1 MAAAASTTAPDRVV
15 KVLTAQYN
23 KFVKSDDN
31 PHLLCTIDERDIRV
45 WYFLVGGL
53 DKPYLGGE
61 YIFRLTAPDTFPQRP
76 PSFDFCT
83 VNGVFMPGGPICISI
98 GEYHADMAPGK
109 DGGGGWRASLGMQ
122 GFATQ
127 VVNGLICHQALGSG
141 IRIENTSDLE
151 KAAAAAG
158 SRAYNRSKYPEL
170 YGVFE
175 SIIESTPDSAVSQ
188 AIRKARLQLEAPP
201 HPPRAD
207 TGRAA
212 TGRAD
217 TGRAATGRA
226 AARPALAAA
235 ARHTAAIEAA
245 TRHAATTAATAA
257 AAIRGATAAAA
268 AAAAAK
274 VSAVT
279 TAATT
284 AAAIRDAAAAM
295 ASAEAA
301 NVSAGAALASA
312 QAAEEVAAEA
322 PDDNMAD
329 HEALI
334 SAEAAATAAASAER
348 AAAAAVAKAAA
359 AKAAVEVSAATA
371 AAAATAVDAM
381 GADLATAG
389 TAIAAAAEAASI
401 TELLRELGLI
411 E

>member
-1 MAAAASTTAPDRVV
+1 MAAAASTAAPDRVV

-98 GEYHADMAPGK
+98 GEYHADEAPGK

-188 AIRKARLQLEAPP
+188 AIRKARAQLEAPP

-207 TGRAA
+207 TGRADTGRA
-212 TGRAD
+212 NTGRAD
-217 TGRAATGRA
+217 TGRAAA
-226 AARPALAAA
+226 APA

-268 AAAAAK
+268 AAVAAK

-301 NVSAGAALASA
+301 NVSAGTALASA
-312 QAAEEVAAEA
+312 QAAAEA
-322 PDDNMAD
+322 PDNNMAD

-334 SAEAAATAAASAER
+334 SAAATAAASAER
-348 AAAAAVAKAAA
+348 AATAAVAKAAA
-359 AKAAVEVSAATA
+359 AKAAVEVSAVTA

-381 GADLATAG
+381 GADLATAD

-401 TELLRELGLI
+401 TELLRELGLV

>member
-212 TGRAD
+212 TGRA
-217 TGRAATGRA
+217 

>member
-1 MAAAASTTAPDRVV
+1 MAAAASTAAPDRVV

-98 GEYHADMAPGK
+98 GEYHADEAPGK

-188 AIRKARLQLEAPP
+188 AIRKARAQLEAPP

-207 TGRAA
+207 TGRA
-212 TGRAD
+212 D
-217 TGRAATGRA
+217 TGRAAA
-226 AARPALAAA
+226 APA

-268 AAAAAK
+268 AAVAAK

-301 NVSAGAALASA
+301 NVSAGTALASA
-312 QAAEEVAAEA
+312 QAAAEA
-322 PDDNMAD
+322 PDNNMAD

-334 SAEAAATAAASAER
+334 SAAATAAASAER
-348 AAAAAVAKAAA
+348 AATAAVAKAAA
-359 AKAAVEVSAATA
+359 AKAAVEVSAVTA

-381 GADLATAG
+381 GADLATAD

-401 TELLRELGLI
+401 TELLRELGLV